1 MDLPKNLISGRNIRT
16 RRSRDHAIMR
26 DVIARLKKNMDRD
39 LNAVALT
46 VIRLFQEEP
55 GDAEHLW
62 KRCQPLVG

>member
-1 MDLPKNLISGRNIRT
+1 MDLPKTLSQAGIFEP
-16 RRSRDHAIMR
+16 DDLAIMR

-39 LNAVALT
+39 LDAVALT

-62 KRCQPLVG
+62 KRYQPLVG